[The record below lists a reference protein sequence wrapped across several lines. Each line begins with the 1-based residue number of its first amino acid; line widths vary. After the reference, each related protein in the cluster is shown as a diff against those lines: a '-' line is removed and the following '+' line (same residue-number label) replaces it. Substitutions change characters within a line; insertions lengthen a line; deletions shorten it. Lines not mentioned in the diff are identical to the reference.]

1 MEEDNEKVYFNDIFA
16 QDWYYNYFVKAKKY
30 GIISGDNNGNVNP
43 NQNITREEMAVII
56 YRALQRKIMPATA
69 GNGGFADSED
79 ISDWAYDAVDV
90 LKQEGIFNGDEA
102 NRFNPHNN
110 TTRAEACK
118 VFVNL
123 QERL

>member
-1 MEEDNEKVYFNDIFA
+1 
-16 QDWYYNYFVKAKKY
+16 
-30 GIISGDNNGNVNP
+30 
-43 NQNITREEMAVII
+43 
-56 YRALQRKIMPATA
+56 MPATA

-79 ISDWAYDAVDV
+79 ISDWAHDAVDV

-123 QERL
+123 QKRL